1 MEFYKTESLGNDY
14 IIFDNILNDIDYLK
28 ENKALLKKISN
39 RNSGVGTTG
48 IIFLEK
54 SKNADYKIS
63 VFNQD
68 SSVAPTS
75 GNAIMCVSKYLYEM
89 GYLNSNKFLIE
100 TNRINE
106 VTINIQN
113 NSIHSINV
121 NLGVPSFDPK
131 KIPVLTDKNIFI
143 NEKLKIINNDYN
155 VSCLSIGN
163 SHAVFFGNDINN
175 LNLDYVGPFFGYHYK
190 FPDKINVTLAEI
202 IDKNKI
208 SIRLYEKGLG
218 EIKSCGTASAAS
230 VVAAYYNNKINKNE
244 IIKVVQPG
252 GVFDVIYKDNDETI
266 ISGNAKIIYKGKVL
280 LK

>member
-14 IIFDNILNDIDYLK
+14 IIFDNITNNIEYLK
-28 ENKALLKKISN
+28 ENKKLLKKLN
-39 RNSGVGTTG
+39 DRNFGVGANG
-48 IIFLEK
+48 IIFLEE

-63 VFNQD
+63 IFNKD
-68 SSVAPTS
+68 LSLAPTS
-75 GNAIMCVSKYLYEM
+75 GNAIICVSKYLYEM
-89 GYLNSNKFLIE
+89 GYLNSNKILIE

-106 VTINIQN
+106 VSIKKRNNNIE
-113 NSIHSINV
+113 SISV
-121 NLGVPSFDPK
+121 NLGVPSLDPK

-143 NEKLKIINNDYN
+143 NEKVKILNNDYQ

-163 SHAVFFGNDINN
+163 SHAIFFGRDINDLN
-175 LNLDYVGPFFGYHYK
+175 LNYIGPYFGYHYK
-190 FPDKINVTLAEI
+190 FPDKINITLAEM
-202 IDKNKI
+202 KNNNLN
-208 SIRLYEKGLG
+208 IRIYEDGIG
-218 EIKSCGTASAAS
+218 ETKSCGTASAAS

-252 GVFDVIYKDNDETI
+252 GVFDVIYNNNDETI